1 MFQTTTTNY
10 ISTEGGKRMR
20 VDPDNSGR
28 STSAPSQGVARGDAK
43 RRKIDAS
50 PDHGAIQSAGIKI
63 EIEAEDPPSN
73 APAPQLSQRSSYYRK
88 IERGAKLAKEEVS
101 AEHNDAIPFKYP
113 PAQPS
118 RSINKKKKPS
128 SKRGHSD
135 SDGESEAGLPP
146 TKKSRGVILDTLLR
160 SDETSDANPRPTKKI
175 QMEDVHVVVEEAQN
189 TVDRINPLGAKLPP
203 VQELSVQISATCTSR
218 QFKKGSLPANFLTE
232 TEEEVILV
240 DPVEE
245 EACEEEEM
253 EEEDVVIPNA
263 MGESE
268 AATKIQAV
276 WRSYCHVVD
285 EDNRL
290 EPVDF
295 ETAADKSFVVIL
307 DTPLVS
313 KKTRINTKRTHSP
326 AEGQVSDSPTRK
338 RSRKSSAGLAAK
350 EADDDNN
357 DDCNY
362 QYSSESSNEDS
373 SQEDSFSDEEEG
385 ELLWVN
391 FIYEASTDADVLRA
405 AATKIQS
412 QFRGHAVRCMKPRSR
427 PLEVPNAAADEND
440 DDESVNGDGTA
451 NEAALRLVQMR
462 SNQDSACH
470 SFDSNDEESNGF
482 SAADDVEDDDIE
494 SVDFE
499 GTGNTENDDEDA
511 EAPLLL
517 VQMRRNQVSAHHSF
531 HSNDEESKDFS
542 AADNVEDNTSTTAE
556 EATPPTKRR
565 RSLERL
571 KSNLYCRLDGD
582 YWTKAPTRRVIIR
595 RG

>member
-1 MFQTTTTNY
+1 
-10 ISTEGGKRMR
+10 
-20 VDPDNSGR
+20 
-28 STSAPSQGVARGDAK
+28 
-43 RRKIDAS
+43 
-50 PDHGAIQSAGIKI
+50 
-63 EIEAEDPPSN
+63 
-73 APAPQLSQRSSYYRK
+73 
-88 IERGAKLAKEEVS
+88 
-101 AEHNDAIPFKYP
+101 
-113 PAQPS
+113 
-118 RSINKKKKPS
+118 
-128 SKRGHSD
+128 
-135 SDGESEAGLPP
+135 
-146 TKKSRGVILDTLLR
+146 
-160 SDETSDANPRPTKKI
+160 
-175 QMEDVHVVVEEAQN
+175 
-189 TVDRINPLGAKLPP
+189 
-203 VQELSVQISATCTSR
+203 
-218 QFKKGSLPANFLTE
+218 
-232 TEEEVILV
+232 V

-245 EACEEEEM
+245 EACEEEEW

-285 EDNRL
+285 EDNSL

-412 QFRGHAVRCMKPRSR
+412 QFRGHAVRCMKPRSQ

-517 VQMRRNQVSAHHSF
+517 VQMRSNRVSAHHSF